1 MEDYT
6 LTDAVSE
13 LSSDVFQLKQT
24 MLTLIDS
31 LNKIAEVMQSKTE
44 QHSEN

>member
-6 LTDAVSE
+6 LTDAISD
-13 LSSDVFQLKQT
+13 LSSDVFQLKKT
-24 MLTLIDS
+24 MLILIDS

>member
-13 LSSDVFQLKQT
+13 LSSEVFQLKKT
-24 MLTLIDS
+24 VLILIDS
-31 LNKIAEVMQSKTE
+31 LNKIAEIMQSKTE

>member
-24 MLTLIDS
+24 VLILIDS

>member
-13 LSSDVFQLKQT
+13 LSSDVFQLKKT

>member
-6 LTDAVSE
+6 LTDAVSD
-13 LSSDVFQLKQT
+13 LSSDVFQLKKT

>member
-31 LNKIAEVMQSKTE
+31 LNKIAEIMQNKTE

>member
-6 LTDAVSE
+6 LINAVSE

>member
-1 MEDYT
+1 MEDYN
-6 LTDAVSE
+6 LIDAVSE
-13 LSSDVFQLKQT
+13 LSSEVFQLKKT
-24 MLTLIDS
+24 VLILIDS

>member
-13 LSSDVFQLKQT
+13 LSSEVFQLKKT
-24 MLTLIDS
+24 VLILIDS
-31 LNKIAEVMQSKTE
+31 LNKIAEIMQNKTE

>member
-1 MEDYT
+1 MEEYT
-6 LTDAVSE
+6 LTDAVDNLTSE
-13 LSSDVFQLKQT
+13 VFQLKKT
-24 MLTLIDS
+24 VLILIDS

>member
-6 LTDAVSE
+6 LTDAVSD
-13 LSSDVFQLKQT
+13 LSLYTFQLKQT
-24 MLTLIDS
+24 VLILIDS

>member
-6 LTDAVSE
+6 LTDAISD
-13 LSSDVFQLKQT
+13 LSSDVFQLKKT
-24 MLTLIDS
+24 MLILIDS
-31 LNKIAEVMQSKTE
+31 LNKITEVMQNKTE